1 MFVPLGVSP
10 EASKKLAKDL
20 LEKCDIDPT
29 FCAVRLSMD
38 DIKSLCFGFQH
49 LKETHPLLLKTQTSL
64 EETIQNSEA
73 DYYNVEK
80 TTSEADL
87 KYVVQFD

>member
-1 MFVPLGVSP
+1 MSNFSEVVV
-10 EASKKLAKDL
+10 ASVNKKSYNIL
-20 LEKCDIDPT
+20 T
-29 FCAVRLSMD
+29 FNL
-38 DIKSLCFGFQH
+38 KSLSFGFQH

-64 EETIQNSEA
+64 EETIQNSKA

-80 TTSEADL
+80 TNSEADL

>member
-1 MFVPLGVSP
+1 MPLGVSP
-10 EASKKLAKDL
+10 DASKKLAKDL

-49 LKETHPLLLKTQTSL
+49 LKETHPLLIKTQMSM

-80 TTSEADL
+80 NNSEADL